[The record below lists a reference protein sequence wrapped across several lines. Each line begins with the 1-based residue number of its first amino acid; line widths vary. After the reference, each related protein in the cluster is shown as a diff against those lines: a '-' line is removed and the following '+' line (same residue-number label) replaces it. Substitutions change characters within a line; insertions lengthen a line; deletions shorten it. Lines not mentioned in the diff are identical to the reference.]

1 MLTCAWMV
9 LPRTLW
15 TASAALLGACTGT
28 GEPTALLPS
37 GDGGPLH
44 AECSGAEDFEIG
56 LQKRGMAG
64 SLHMR
69 VLDAVPA
76 QPEKFENDWLIEVA
90 DADGPIEAAGITVE
104 PYMPTHGHD
113 GTFAPE
119 VSPMNEAGQYAIDR
133 INLWMAGPWE
143 VRFMIRV
150 GDKAVERIV
159 YDVCIEG

>member
-1 MLTCAWMV
+1 MV

-15 TASAALLGACTGT
+15 TASAALLGACTSAD
-28 GEPTALLPS
+28 EPTDTSPS
-37 GDGGPLH
+37 GDAGPLH

-56 LQKRGMAG
+56 LHKPGMAD

-76 QPEKFENDWLIEVA
+76 RPEKFENDWLIEVG
-90 DADGPIEAAGITVE
+90 DDDGPIEAAEITVE

-119 VSPMNEAGQYAIDR
+119 VSPMDEAGQYAIDR

-143 VRFMIRV
+143 VRFMIRI
-150 GDKAVERIV
+150 GDTEVDRIV